1 LRVNIWLCGKIQTE
15 AYVSLY
21 CGLTDH
27 IRDMPPSNLAFP
39 LLSAIFESIKTPGDL
54 KISNAI
60 M

>member
-1 LRVNIWLCGKIQTE
+1 MAMRKIQTE
-15 AYVSLY
+15 ACVSSLY

-39 LLSAIFESIKTPGDL
+39 LLSAIFESIKTPEDL